1 MKDKKDWMSFDEKL
15 TSNAEMMVIEGI
27 CLVNAS
33 TNKKPLFKKVE
44 LMGMDQLICKN

>member
-1 MKDKKDWMSFDEKL
+1 MKDKKDRMTFDKKL

-33 TNKKPLFKKVE
+33 TNKKPLFKKVSI
-44 LMGMDQLICKN
+44 MGEDCLLCKN